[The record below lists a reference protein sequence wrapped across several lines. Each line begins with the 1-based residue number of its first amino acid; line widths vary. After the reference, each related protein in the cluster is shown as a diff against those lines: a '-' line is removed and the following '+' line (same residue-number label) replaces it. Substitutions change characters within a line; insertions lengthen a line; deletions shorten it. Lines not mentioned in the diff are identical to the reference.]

1 MLRILKKGKPVST
14 KEQEK
19 MIKDNPNLVLT
30 TGRPLK
36 LDRAAYTPP
45 SKYPGLRQPKKE
57 APNAQSKTQSSK
69 K

>member
-1 MLRILKKGKPVST
+1 MLRILKEGKPVST

-19 MIKDNPNLVLT
+19 MIKDDPNLVLT

-45 SKYPGLRQPKKE
+45 PKYPGLKQPKKE
-57 APNAQSKTQSSK
+57 TSNAQSKAQSSK